1 MRIWDSKDSD
11 RHERPAEVNMLGLL
25 GLRIFEATS
34 ADIADLGEEHGRRVL
49 RVCGKGTRI
58 VLVPLPPRS
67 ARPSTGL

>member
-1 MRIWDSKDSD
+1 
-11 RHERPAEVNMLGLL
+11 MLGLL